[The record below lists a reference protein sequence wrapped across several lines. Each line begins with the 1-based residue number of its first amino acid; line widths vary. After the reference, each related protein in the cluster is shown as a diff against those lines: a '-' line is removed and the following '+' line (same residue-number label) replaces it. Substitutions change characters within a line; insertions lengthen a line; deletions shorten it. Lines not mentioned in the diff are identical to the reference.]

1 MPQYTGI
8 VYSVSY
14 MSERPSERG
23 TEHSSESLKKIEKP
37 SSVIT
42 PETKEDLRMKE
53 VFSSVL
59 TELRPAMESDVQ
71 GIQQLV
77 TDLRKRE

>member
-1 MPQYTGI
+1 MPQCIGI
-8 VYSVSY
+8 VYSVSC
-14 MSERPSERG
+14 MREHPSERG
-23 TEHSSESLKKIEKP
+23 SEHSSESLKKIEKP

-59 TELRPAMESDVQ
+59 MELRPAMESDVQ
-71 GIQQLV
+71 GIQKLV
-77 TDLRKRE
+77 TELKQRE